1 MLKQSPNGAL
11 NTIQSNHIPN
21 ENISLHKPQPNSD
34 NGVLSQKQKAVT
46 PNCLNWLF
54 LRLNTV
60 KGAGVNPSYIN
71 YAQRVDYPF
80 MVWLILQNKPIGEY
94 VKRLLFVPRVKPH
107 RPFLGCLTQKTKG
120 VFA

>member
-1 MLKQSPNGAL
+1 MNILHLKHLGS
-11 NTIQSNHIPN
+11 

-54 LRLNTV
+54 LRLNTA
-60 KGAGVNPSYIN
+60 KGVGVNPSYIN

-107 RPFLGCLTQKTKG
+107 RPFLGCLTQKQKEYSHEY
-120 VFA
+120 

>member
-1 MLKQSPNGAL
+1 MNILHLKHLGS
-11 NTIQSNHIPN
+11 

-80 MVWLILQNKPIGEY
+80 MVWLILQNKPIGKY

-107 RPFLGCLTQKTKG
+107 HPFLGCLTQKTKG